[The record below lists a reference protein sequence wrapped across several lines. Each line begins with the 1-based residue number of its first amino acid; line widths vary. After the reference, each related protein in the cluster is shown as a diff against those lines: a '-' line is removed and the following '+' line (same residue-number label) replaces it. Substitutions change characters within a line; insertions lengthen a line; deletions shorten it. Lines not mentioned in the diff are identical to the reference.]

1 VMNLR
6 SALLGVVVAAAAC
19 GGGTTA
25 VIETVDAVTAGNLAD
40 EPGTVVLDVRTPQEF
55 AEGHLIDA
63 VNVDFSAADFAD
75 RIAALDRTTAYV
87 VYCRS
92 GNRSTQA
99 MDLFRQLE
107 FTDVHEIDGGILAW
121 AAAGLP
127 ITGG

>member
-1 VMNLR
+1 MNFR
-6 SALLGVVVAAAAC
+6 RALLAGVVIAAVAC

-25 VIETVDAVTAGNLAD
+25 VIETVDPVTAGNLAD

-63 VNVDFSAADFAD
+63 VNVDFSATDFAD
-75 RIAALDRTTAYV
+75 QIAALDRTAAYV

-92 GNRSTQA
+92 GNRSAQA
-99 MDLFRQLE
+99 MDLFRRLE
-107 FTDVHEIDGGILAW
+107 FTDVHEIEGGIVAW
-121 AAAGLP
+121 VAAGLP

>member
-1 VMNLR
+1 MKLR
-6 SALLGVVVAAAAC
+6 RALLGVVVAAVAC
-19 GGGTTA
+19 SGGTTA
-25 VIETVDAVTAGNLAD
+25 VIETVDAVTAGNLVA
-40 EPGTVVLDVRTPQEF
+40 EPGTVILDVRTPQEF
-55 AEGHLIDA
+55 AEGHLVDA
-63 VNVDFSAADFAD
+63 VNVDFSATDFAD
-75 RIAALDRTTAYV
+75 RIAALDRSTAYV